1 MRPLS
6 LTAVLLAI
14 ALLPLSLGLG
24 VNDHNRR
31 QAAAQRA
38 MDASGE
44 AVVEL
49 VRRLRRA
56 GA

>member
-24 VNDHNRR
+24 VNDHKFGA
-31 QAAAQRA
+31 QA
-38 MDASGE
+38 
-44 AVVEL
+44 
-49 VRRLRRA
+49 LRSSLTSA
-56 GA
+56 